1 MKSVMISVKPKWCE
15 LIANGEKTIDV
26 RKTKPK
32 IETPFKCYIYCT
44 KEKYKNKY
52 LHTSNKKNRLLF
64 WHNKGDC
71 EIVCQPENTSYI
83 AHSCFGKVIG
93 EFVCDEIRN
102 RTLSNLLIKEDAEKA
117 LYGSCLSEEE
127 VLEYLAVKKGI
138 SIFDCNGFNF
148 YCWHISDLKIY
159 DEPKE
164 LSEFYRLDKPIICN
178 VAKCGICEHWKYMRV
193 NANEF
198 DYDCDCNYQLEN
210 RIAITRPPKSWCY
223 VESVNENGARMEL
236 KFKDIGKTVFKTR
249 EEAKKSV
256 EREGK

>member
-1 MKSVMISVKPKWCE
+1 MKSVLMSIAPKWCE
-15 LIANGEKTIDV
+15 LIANGKKTIEV
-26 RKTKPK
+26 RKTRPK

-164 LSEFYRLDKPIICN
+164 LVSFKVEDKHRIERCAARERVYNNPDFTNGAFLKGTYYCN
-178 VAKCGICEHWKYMRV
+178 KYNDFCDKCLTKELT
-193 NANEF
+193 
-198 DYDCDCNYQLEN
+198 Q
-210 RIAITRPPKSWCY
+210 PPKSWCY
-223 VESVNENGARMEL
+223 VESVIE
-236 KFKDIGKTVFKTR
+236 
-249 EEAKKSV
+249 
-256 EREGK
+256 

>member
-1 MKSVMISVKPKWCE
+1 MKSVLMSIAPKWCE
-15 LIANGEKTIDV
+15 LIANGKKAIEV

-93 EFVCDEIRN
+93 EFVCDEISKFTAEFTEGKTYEDIRYHYFDEFEDEQEMIVV
-102 RTLSNLLIKEDAEKA
+102 SNEWENPNNSWICKE
-117 LYGSCLSEEE
+117 SCLSFDDF
-127 VLEYLAVKKGI
+127 KKYIGE
-138 SIFDCNGFNF
+138 NF
-148 YCWHISDLKIY
+148 HDIPFYTWHISDLKIY

-223 VESVNENGARMEL
+223 VESVIE
-236 KFKDIGKTVFKTR
+236 
-249 EEAKKSV
+249 
-256 EREGK
+256 